1 MWLPA
6 RVKYKRSLMT
16 GRTQKQYNVI
26 GLLTVIF
33 ITVLVWFRATGVLY
47 TSDDYQYLHHF
58 APMSSIVDALKQFV
72 TTDPNSLYWRPLA
85 SALAV
90 VDFLNWGWD
99 GRGFHITNFI
109 IHLLT
114 TISVFFVAK
123 KLFKLPEVQALLVTL
138 LFGVAASH
146 EANLLWAAGR
156 TDSLATLFLL
166 CALLFEYL
174 AIHQTQKRW
183 LYRVAGL
190 ICCLFSLLSKEIGI
204 FILPLLFFLPSDQ
217 STLRKRLSVL
227 IPYLVAVIV
236 FFLFWSHFTSG
247 LSNSGPMSVS
257 MIHKPSV
264 IAMNTLYTFG
274 YTLIPLDFSQALSLL
289 NEHYVLLI
297 VLISIVTLALFG
309 VLVFLRK
316 AVDWNKYLF
325 PFAFTIF
332 TGSLTMLSFE
342 RWRVYM
348 FSVGLFAIVVMLIFD
363 LENSV
368 KSKILRA
375 IPFLLFGVLL
385 IFHITRTVSAEN
397 DWLRS
402 TAMLQ
407 ELKTNLSHI
416 LAEHPQRPIKL
427 LFLNRPSK
435 LGGAPLLQLSIN
447 DVLSQAEL
455 EQTHSEKLATGGLFD
470 TLIDSETPLFVLSLD
485 TKKEFSAMEIKQISK
500 NIFEF
505 SSSDNSSLRFIPAI
519 ENSNNLASRDQMFSI
534 GDTLRSVY
542 ADVILLEVQR
552 SVVTKARV
560 IIYDTTM
567 LPLLFN
573 GKQFVVVQ

>member
-1 MWLPA
+1 MWLPTEA
-6 RVKYKRSLMT
+6 KYKHSLMID
-16 GRTQKQYNVI
+16 RTQKQYSAI
-26 GLLTVIF
+26 GLLAVIV
-33 ITVLVWFRATGVLY
+33 ITALVWFRATGVLY

-58 APMSSIVDALKQFV
+58 APMSSLADALKQFI
-72 TTDPNSLYWRPLA
+72 TTDPNSQYWRSLA

-114 TISVFFVAK
+114 TLSVFFVAK
-123 KLFKLPEVQALLVTL
+123 KLFRLPQVQSLLVTL
-138 LFGVAASH
+138 FFGIAASH

-166 CALLFEYL
+166 CTLLFEYL

-183 LYRVAGL
+183 LYRAAGL
-190 ICCLFSLLSKEIGI
+190 FCCLLSLLSKEIGI
-204 FILPLLFFLPSDQ
+204 FILPLLLFLPSYET
-217 STLRKRLSVL
+217 TLRKRISIL

-236 FFLFWSHFTSG
+236 FFICWSHFTSG
-247 LSNSGPMSVS
+247 LNNSGPMSVS
-257 MIHKPSV
+257 MVHNPGV
-264 IAMNTLYTFG
+264 IVTNTLYTLG

-289 NEHYVLLI
+289 NEYRATLIILIGIASLAFLGILL
-297 VLISIVTLALFG
+297 L
-309 VLVFLRK
+309 LRK
-316 AVDWNKYLF
+316 IINCKKYLF
-325 PFAFTIF
+325 PLTFTIF

-348 FSVGLFAIVVMLIFD
+348 LSVGLFAIVVMLIFD
-363 LENSV
+363 FANLI
-368 KSKILRA
+368 KSKTLRV
-375 IPFLLFGVLL
+375 IPFVCFGVLL
-385 IFHITRTVSAEN
+385 IFHITRTLSAEN

-402 TAMLQ
+402 TKLLQ

-447 DVLSQAEL
+447 DLLSQAEL
-455 EQTHSEKLATGGLFD
+455 ERTHSDKLPMGGMFD
-470 TLIDSETPLFVLSLD
+470 TLIDSETPLLVLSLD
-485 TKKEFSAMEIKQISK
+485 AEKDFSAMQVKQISK
-500 NIFEF
+500 DTFEF
-505 SSSDNSSLRFIPAI
+505 SSSDNSSLRFIPAN
-519 ENSNNLASRDQMFSI
+519 ENRNNFASRDQQFI
-534 GDTLRSVY
+534 VGDTLRSVY
-542 ADVILLEVQR
+542 ADVVLLEVQR
-552 SVVTKARV
+552 SVVTRARV
-560 IIYDTTM
+560 IINDTTM

-573 GKQFVVVQ
+573 GKQFVIVQ

>member
-1 MWLPA
+1 MIN
-6 RVKYKRSLMT
+6 
-16 GRTQKQYNVI
+16 RTQKQYNAI
-26 GLLTVIF
+26 EMWGVIF
-33 ITVLVWFRATGVLY
+33 ITALVWFRATGVLY

-58 APMSSIVDALKQFV
+58 APMSSVTDAFKQFV
-72 TTDPNSLYWRPLA
+72 TTDPNSQYWRPLA
-85 SALAV
+85 STLAV
-90 VDFLNWGWD
+90 IDFLNWGWD

-109 IHLLT
+109 IHLLAT
-114 TISVFFVAK
+114 LSVFFVAK
-123 KLFKLPEVQALLVTL
+123 KLFRLPQVQSLLVA
-138 LFGVAASH
+138 LFFGIAASH

-166 CALLFEYL
+166 CTLLFEYL

-190 ICCLFSLLSKEIGI
+190 FCCLLSLLSKEIGI
-204 FILPLLFFLPSDQ
+204 FILPLLLFLPSNE
-217 STLRKRLSVL
+217 TTIRKRISIL

-236 FFLFWSHFTSG
+236 FFICWSHFTSG
-247 LSNSGPMSVS
+247 LNNSGPISAS
-257 MIHKPSV
+257 MLRSPGV

-289 NEHYVLLI
+289 NEYRAILI
-297 VLISIVTLALFG
+297 ILISIASLGFLG
-309 VLVFLRK
+309 ILLFLRK
-316 AVDWNKYLF
+316 TIDWKKYLF
-325 PFAFTIF
+325 PLAFTIF

-348 FSVGLFAIVVMLIFD
+348 LSVGLFALVVMLLFD
-363 LENSV
+363 LASSI
-368 KSKILRA
+368 KSKTLRA
-375 IPFLLFGVLL
+375 IPFILFGALF

-402 TAMLQ
+402 TAILQ

-416 LAEHPQRPIKL
+416 LAEHPQRPIIL

-455 EQTHSEKLATGGLFD
+455 ERTHSDKLPMGGMFD
-470 TLIDSETPLFVLSLD
+470 TLIDSETPLLVLSLD
-485 TKKEFSAMEIKQISK
+485 AEKEFSAIQIKQISK
-500 NIFEF
+500 NTFEF
-505 SSSDNSSLRFIPAI
+505 SSSDNSVLRFIPAI
-519 ENSNNLASRDQMFSI
+519 EYKNNLASRDQQFI
-534 GDTLRSVY
+534 VGDTLRSAY
-542 ADVILLEVQR
+542 ADVFLLEVQR
-552 SVVTKARV
+552 SLATKVRV
-560 IIYDTTM
+560 IINDTTM